1 LLDVNAIGPF
11 WTGALIGRWTLLP
24 ALRSAPIGAAA
35 AAVEV
40 TAASLVVIHRHG
52 VSTF

>member
-1 LLDVNAIGPF
+1 LFNVNAVGSF
-11 WTGALIGRWTLLP
+11 WTVALIGRRTLP
-24 ALRSAPIGAAA
+24 ALRSAPIGTAA